1 MYLGDWSDPNTKT
14 DREAGTS
21 RVTTLAEDEE
31 TVTGGLQTVGL
42 MIIKPSDGLEL
53 GVCGPVIES
62 KEVVVDGVVGAVGL
76 TPDNGEGGLAVMV
89 GEEEVAGGGGV
100 APGAAHGAAPE

>member
-1 MYLGDWSDPNTKT
+1 MKGSMLTSDWVA
-14 DREAGTS
+14 DREAGAS
-21 RVTTLAEDEE
+21 RVTLADDEE

-42 MIIKPSDGLEL
+42 IKPSDGSEL
-53 GVCGPVIES
+53 GVGGPVIES

-89 GEEEVAGGGGV
+89 GEEEVAGGGGA